1 MFVVFDLET
10 TGLSSMEDDIIQFS
24 YIMFDSNNMFVRAEN
39 LYFYYEGMSWNQEV
53 ANISHGISLDFLKTQ
68 AGDFKKNVIKMYTV
82 LNHANVCGHNSNSFD
97 CPFVKNWLKR
107 MGLSDFEFGIQQ
119 DTMLA
124 FRPYTKR
131 ARIKLTKLAAMCG
144 LSDAEIDYATKLWFG
159 ITKSTQSHDARFDTT
174 MTALLTIGGINKK
187 LITFDKIVTPSISDN
202 IDDDNDIVMDD
213 SVSTEAKSFD
223 PMGYYIQC
231 NGHPIAINHDKRKY
245 AIMATPNEV
254 TDVSMNKDL
263 LCPGDFEK
271 LDEGIYQVELNGI
284 TITVTQY
291 ENEDIVSI
299 KTPYGVIPDTT
310 FSNVKDL
317 FASLS

>member
-10 TGLSSMEDDIIQFS
+10 TGLSSMQNDIIQFS
-24 YIMFDSNNMFVRAEN
+24 YIMFDSNNMFVRADN

-53 ANISHGISLDFLKTQ
+53 ADISHGISLDFLKTQ
-68 AGDFKKNVIKMYTV
+68 ADKFKENVIKMYTV

-144 LSDAEIDYATKLWFG
+144 LSDAEVDYATKLWFG
-159 ITKSTQSHDARFDTT
+159 ITDSTQSHDARFDTA

-187 LITFDKIVTPSISDN
+187 LITFDRVVAPSINEDV
-202 IDDDNDIVMDD
+202 DDSELDMDD
-213 SVSTEAKSFD
+213 SVTATAQSFD
-223 PMGYYIQC
+223 PLGYYIQC
-231 NGHPIAINHDKRKY
+231 NGHPIAVNHNKHKY
-245 AIMATPNEV
+245 AKMAAPNEV
-254 TDVSMNKDL
+254 TDISMNKDL
-263 LCPGDFEK
+263 LCPGDFKE
-271 LDEGIYQVELNGI
+271 LEEGTYQAEFNGI
-284 TITVTQY
+284 TMTVTQY

>member
-10 TGLSSMEDDIIQFS
+10 TGLSSMQNDIIQFS
-24 YIMFDSNNMFVRAEN
+24 YIMFDSNNMFVRADN
-39 LYFYYEGMSWNQEV
+39 LYFYYEGMSWSQEV
-53 ANISHGISLDFLKTQ
+53 ADISHGISLDFLKTQ
-68 AGDFKKNVIKMYTV
+68 ADKFKENVIKMYTV

-159 ITKSTQSHDARFDTT
+159 ITESTQSHDARFDTA

-187 LITFDKIVTPSISDN
+187 LITFDRVVAPSINED
-202 IDDDNDIVMDD
+202 IDDSDLDMDD
-213 SVSTEAKSFD
+213 SVTATAQSFD
-223 PMGYYIQC
+223 PLGYYIQC
-231 NGHPIAINHDKRKY
+231 NGHPIAVNHNKHKY
-245 AIMATPNEV
+245 AKMAAPNEV
-254 TDVSMNKDL
+254 TDISMNKDL
-263 LCPGDFEK
+263 LCPGDFKE
-271 LDEGIYQVELNGI
+271 LEEGTYQAEFNGI
-284 TITVTQY
+284 TMTVTQY

-310 FSNVKDL
+310 FSSVKDL

>member
-10 TGLSSMEDDIIQFS
+10 TGLSSMQNDIIQFS

-53 ANISHGISLDFLKTQ
+53 ADISHGISLDFLKTQ
-68 AGDFKKNVIKMYTV
+68 ADKFKENVIKMYTV

-144 LSDAEIDYATKLWFG
+144 LSDAEVDYATKLWFG
-159 ITKSTQSHDARFDTT
+159 ITDSTQSHDARFDTA

-187 LITFDKIVTPSISDN
+187 LITFDRVVAPSINEDV
-202 IDDDNDIVMDD
+202 DDSELDMDD
-213 SVSTEAKSFD
+213 SVTATAQSFD
-223 PMGYYIQC
+223 PLGYYIQC
-231 NGHPIAINHDKRKY
+231 NGHPIAVNHNKHKY
-245 AIMATPNEV
+245 AKMAAPNEV
-254 TDVSMNKDL
+254 TDISMNKDL
-263 LCPGDFEK
+263 LCPGDFKE
-271 LDEGIYQVELNGI
+271 LEEGTYQAEFNGI
-284 TITVTQY
+284 TMTVTQY

>member
-10 TGLSSMEDDIIQFS
+10 TGLSSMQNDIIQFS
-24 YIMFDSNNMFVRAEN
+24 YIMFDSNNMFVRADN

-53 ANISHGISLDFLKTQ
+53 ADISHGISLDFLKTQ
-68 AGDFKKNVIKMYTV
+68 ADKFKENVIKMYTV
-82 LNHANVCGHNSNSFD
+82 LNHANVCGHNSFD

-159 ITKSTQSHDARFDTT
+159 ITESTQSHDARFDTA

-187 LITFDKIVTPSISDN
+187 LISFDRIVAPSINDD
-202 IDDDNDIVMDD
+202 IDDSELDMDD
-213 SVSTEAKSFD
+213 SVTATAQSFD
-223 PMGYYIQC
+223 PLGYYIQC
-231 NGHPIAINHDKRKY
+231 NGHPIAVNHNKHKY
-245 AIMATPNEV
+245 AKMATPNEV
-254 TDVSMNKDL
+254 TDISMNKDL
-263 LCPGDFEK
+263 LCPGDFKE
-271 LDEGIYQVELNGI
+271 LEEGTYQAEFNGI
-284 TITVTQY
+284 TMTVTQY

>member
-10 TGLSSMEDDIIQFS
+10 TGLSSMQNDIIQFS
-24 YIMFDSNNMFVRAEN
+24 YIMFDSNNMFVRADN
-39 LYFYYEGMSWNQEV
+39 LYFYYEGMSWSQEV
-53 ANISHGISLDFLKTQ
+53 ADISHGISLDFLKTQ
-68 AGDFKKNVIKMYTV
+68 ADKFKENVIKMYTV

-144 LSDAEIDYATKLWFG
+144 LSDAEVDYATKLWFG
-159 ITKSTQSHDARFDTT
+159 ITDSTQSHDARFDTA

-187 LITFDKIVTPSISDN
+187 LISFDRIVAPSINED
-202 IDDDNDIVMDD
+202 IDDSELDMDD
-213 SVSTEAKSFD
+213 SVTAVAQSFD
-223 PMGYYIQC
+223 PLGYYIQC
-231 NGHPIAINHDKRKY
+231 NGHPIAVNHNKHKY
-245 AIMATPNEV
+245 AKMAAPNEV
-254 TDVSMNKDL
+254 TDISMNKDL
-263 LCPGDFEK
+263 LCPGDFKE
-271 LDEGIYQVELNGI
+271 LEEGTYQAEFNGI
-284 TITVTQY
+284 TMTVTQY

>member
-10 TGLSSMEDDIIQFS
+10 TGLSSMQNDIIQFS

-53 ANISHGISLDFLKTQ
+53 ADISHGISLDFLKTQ
-68 AGDFKKNVIKMYTV
+68 ADKFKENVIKMYTV

-131 ARIKLTKLAAMCG
+131 ARIKLTKLAVMCG
-144 LSDAEIDYATKLWFG
+144 LSDAEVDYATKLWFG
-159 ITKSTQSHDARFDTT
+159 ITESTQSHDARFDTA

-187 LITFDKIVTPSISDN
+187 LITFDRVVAPSINED
-202 IDDDNDIVMDD
+202 IDDSELDIDD
-213 SVSTEAKSFD
+213 SVTATAQSFD
-223 PMGYYIQC
+223 PLGYYIQC
-231 NGHPIAINHDKRKY
+231 NGHPIAVNHNKHKY
-245 AIMATPNEV
+245 AKMAAPNEV
-254 TDVSMNKDL
+254 TDISMNKDL
-263 LCPGDFEK
+263 LCPGDFKE
-271 LDEGIYQVELNGI
+271 LEEGTYQAEFNGI
-284 TITVTQY
+284 TMTVTQY

>member
-10 TGLSSMEDDIIQFS
+10 TGLSSMQNDIIQFS
-24 YIMFDSNNMFVRAEN
+24 YIMFDSNNMFVRADN
-39 LYFYYEGMSWNQEV
+39 LYFYYEGMSWSQEV
-53 ANISHGISLDFLKTQ
+53 ADISHGISLDFLKTQ
-68 AGDFKKNVIKMYTV
+68 ADKFKENVIKMYTV

-159 ITKSTQSHDARFDTT
+159 ITESTQSHDARFDTA

-187 LITFDKIVTPSISDN
+187 LISFDRVVAPSINED
-202 IDDDNDIVMDD
+202 IDDSDLDMDD
-213 SVSTEAKSFD
+213 SVTATAQSFD
-223 PMGYYIQC
+223 PLGYYIQC
-231 NGHPIAINHDKRKY
+231 NGHPIAVNHNKHKY
-245 AIMATPNEV
+245 AKMAAPNEV
-254 TDVSMNKDL
+254 TDISMNKDL
-263 LCPGDFEK
+263 LCPGDFKE
-271 LDEGIYQVELNGI
+271 LEEGTYQAEFNGI
-284 TITVTQY
+284 TMTVTQY

>member
-10 TGLSSMEDDIIQFS
+10 TGLSSMQNDIIQFS
-24 YIMFDSNNMFVRAEN
+24 YIMFDSNNMFVRADN

-53 ANISHGISLDFLKTQ
+53 ADISHGISLDFLKTQ
-68 AGDFKKNVIKMYTV
+68 ADKFKENVIKMYTV

-131 ARIKLTKLAAMCG
+131 ARIKLTKLAAMFG

-159 ITKSTQSHDARFDTT
+159 ITESTQSHDARFDTA

-187 LITFDKIVTPSISDN
+187 LISFDRIVAPSINED
-202 IDDDNDIVMDD
+202 IDDSELDMDD
-213 SVSTEAKSFD
+213 SVTATAQSFD
-223 PMGYYIQC
+223 PLGYYIQC
-231 NGHPIAINHDKRKY
+231 NGHPIAVNHNKHKY
-245 AIMATPNEV
+245 VKMATPNEV
-254 TDVSMNKDL
+254 TDISMNKDL
-263 LCPGDFEK
+263 LCPGDFKE
-271 LDEGIYQVELNGI
+271 LEEGTYQAEFNGI
-284 TITVTQY
+284 TMTVTQY

-310 FSNVKDL
+310 FSSVKDL

>member
-10 TGLSSMEDDIIQFS
+10 TGLSSMQNDIIQFS
-24 YIMFDSNNMFVRAEN
+24 YIMFDSNNMFVRADN
-39 LYFYYEGMSWNQEV
+39 LYFYYEGMSWSQEV
-53 ANISHGISLDFLKTQ
+53 ADISHGISLDFLKTQ
-68 AGDFKKNVIKMYTV
+68 ADKFKENVIKMYTV

-159 ITKSTQSHDARFDTT
+159 ITESTQSHDARFDTA

-187 LITFDKIVTPSISDN
+187 LITFDRVVAPSINED
-202 IDDDNDIVMDD
+202 IDDSELDMDD
-213 SVSTEAKSFD
+213 SVTATAQSFD
-223 PMGYYIQC
+223 PLGYYIQC
-231 NGHPIAINHDKRKY
+231 NGLPIAVNHNKHKY
-245 AIMATPNEV
+245 AKMAAPNEV
-254 TDVSMNKDL
+254 TDISMNKDL
-263 LCPGDFEK
+263 LCPGDFKE
-271 LDEGIYQVELNGI
+271 LEEGTYQAEFNGI
-284 TITVTQY
+284 TMTVTQY

>member
-10 TGLSSMEDDIIQFS
+10 TGLSSMQNDIIQFS
-24 YIMFDSNNMFVRAEN
+24 YIMFDSNNMFVRADN

-53 ANISHGISLDFLKTQ
+53 ADISHGISLDFLKTQ
-68 AGDFKKNVIKMYTV
+68 ADKFKENVVKMYTV

-144 LSDAEIDYATKLWFG
+144 LSDAEVDYATKLWFG
-159 ITKSTQSHDARFDTT
+159 ITESTQSHDARFDTA

-187 LITFDKIVTPSISDN
+187 LITFDRVVAPSINED
-202 IDDDNDIVMDD
+202 IDDSELDMDD
-213 SVSTEAKSFD
+213 SVTATAQSFD
-223 PMGYYIQC
+223 PLGYYIQC
-231 NGHPIAINHDKRKY
+231 NGHPIAVNHNKHKY
-245 AIMATPNEV
+245 AKMAAPNEV
-254 TDVSMNKDL
+254 TDISMNKDL
-263 LCPGDFEK
+263 LCPGDFKE
-271 LDEGIYQVELNGI
+271 LEEGTYQAEFNGI
-284 TITVTQY
+284 TMTVTQY

>member
-10 TGLSSMEDDIIQFS
+10 TGLSSMQNDIIQFS
-24 YIMFDSNNMFVRAEN
+24 YIMFDSNNMFVRADN
-39 LYFYYEGMSWNQEV
+39 LYFYYEGMSWSQEV
-53 ANISHGISLDFLKTQ
+53 ADISHGISLDFLKTQ
-68 AGDFKKNVIKMYTV
+68 ADKFKENVIKMYTV

-159 ITKSTQSHDARFDTT
+159 ITESTQSHDARFDTA

-187 LITFDKIVTPSISDN
+187 LISFDRIVAPSINDD
-202 IDDDNDIVMDD
+202 IDDSDLDMDD
-213 SVSTEAKSFD
+213 SVTATAQSFD
-223 PMGYYIQC
+223 PLGYYIQC
-231 NGHPIAINHDKRKY
+231 NGHPIAVNHNKHKY
-245 AIMATPNEV
+245 AKMAAPNEV
-254 TDVSMNKDL
+254 TDISMNKDL
-263 LCPGDFEK
+263 LCPGDFKE
-271 LDEGIYQVELNGI
+271 LEEGTYQAEFNGI
-284 TITVTQY
+284 TMTVTQY

-310 FSNVKDL
+310 FSSVKDL

>member
-10 TGLSSMEDDIIQFS
+10 TGLSSMQNDIIQFS
-24 YIMFDSNNMFVRAEN
+24 YIMFDSNNMFVRADN

-53 ANISHGISLDFLKTQ
+53 ADISHGISLDFLKTQ
-68 AGDFKKNVIKMYTV
+68 ADKFKENVIKMYTV

-144 LSDAEIDYATKLWFG
+144 LSDAEVDYATKLWFG
-159 ITKSTQSHDARFDTT
+159 ITESTQSHDARFDTA

-187 LITFDKIVTPSISDN
+187 LITFDRVVAPSINED
-202 IDDDNDIVMDD
+202 IDDSELDMDD
-213 SVSTEAKSFD
+213 SVTATAQSFD
-223 PMGYYIQC
+223 PLGYYIQC
-231 NGHPIAINHDKRKY
+231 NGHPIAVNHNKHKY
-245 AIMATPNEV
+245 AKMAAPNEV
-254 TDVSMNKDL
+254 TDISMNKDL
-263 LCPGDFEK
+263 LCPGDFKE
-271 LDEGIYQVELNGI
+271 LEEGTYQAEFNGI
-284 TITVTQY
+284 TMTVTQY

-310 FSNVKDL
+310 FSSVKDL

>member
-10 TGLSSMEDDIIQFS
+10 TGLSSMQNDIIQFS
-24 YIMFDSNNMFVRAEN
+24 YIMFDSNNMFVRADN

-53 ANISHGISLDFLKTQ
+53 ADISHGISLDFLKTQ
-68 AGDFKKNVIKMYTV
+68 ADKFKENVIKMYTV

-131 ARIKLTKLAAMCG
+131 TRIKLTKLAAMCG
-144 LSDAEIDYATKLWFG
+144 LSDAEVDYATKLWFG
-159 ITKSTQSHDARFDTT
+159 ITESTQSHDARFDTA

-187 LITFDKIVTPSISDN
+187 LITFDRVVAPSINED
-202 IDDDNDIVMDD
+202 IDDSELDMDD
-213 SVSTEAKSFD
+213 SVTATAQSFD
-223 PMGYYIQC
+223 PLGYYIQC
-231 NGHPIAINHDKRKY
+231 NGHPIAVNHNKHKY
-245 AIMATPNEV
+245 AKMAAPNEV
-254 TDVSMNKDL
+254 TDISMNKDL
-263 LCPGDFEK
+263 LCPGDFKE
-271 LDEGIYQVELNGI
+271 LEEGTYQAEFNGI
-284 TITVTQY
+284 TMTVTQY

-310 FSNVKDL
+310 FSSVKDL

>member
-10 TGLSSMEDDIIQFS
+10 TGLSSMQNDIIQFS
-24 YIMFDSNNMFVRAEN
+24 YIMFDSNNMFVRADN

-53 ANISHGISLDFLKTQ
+53 ADISHGISLDFLKTQ
-68 AGDFKKNVIKMYTV
+68 ADKFKENVIKMYTV

-144 LSDAEIDYATKLWFG
+144 LSDAEVDYATKLWFG
-159 ITKSTQSHDARFDTT
+159 ITESTQSHDARFDTA

-187 LITFDKIVTPSISDN
+187 LITFDRVVAPSINED
-202 IDDDNDIVMDD
+202 IDDSELDMDD
-213 SVSTEAKSFD
+213 SVTATAQSFD
-223 PMGYYIQC
+223 PLGYYIQC
-231 NGHPIAINHDKRKY
+231 NDHPIAVNHNKHKY
-245 AIMATPNEV
+245 AKMAAPNEV
-254 TDVSMNKDL
+254 TDISMNKDL
-263 LCPGDFEK
+263 LCPGDFKE
-271 LDEGIYQVELNGI
+271 LEEGTYQAEFNGI
-284 TITVTQY
+284 TMTVTQY

-310 FSNVKDL
+310 FSSVKDL

>member
-10 TGLSSMEDDIIQFS
+10 TGLSSMQNDIIQFS
-24 YIMFDSNNMFVRAEN
+24 YIMFDSNNMFVRADN

-53 ANISHGISLDFLKTQ
+53 ADISHGISLEFLKTQ
-68 AGDFKKNVIKMYTV
+68 ADKFKENVIKMYTV

-159 ITKSTQSHDARFDTT
+159 ITESTQSHDARFDTA

-187 LITFDKIVTPSISDN
+187 LITFDRVVAPSIN
-202 IDDDNDIVMDD
+202 DDVDDSELDMDD
-213 SVSTEAKSFD
+213 SVTATAQSFD
-223 PMGYYIQC
+223 PLGYYIQC
-231 NGHPIAINHDKRKY
+231 NGHPIAVNHNKHKY
-245 AIMATPNEV
+245 AKMAAPNEV
-254 TDVSMNKDL
+254 TDISMNKDL
-263 LCPGDFEK
+263 LCPGDFKE
-271 LDEGIYQVELNGI
+271 LEEGTYQAEFNGI
-284 TITVTQY
+284 TMTVTQY

>member
-10 TGLSSMEDDIIQFS
+10 TGLSSMQNDIIQFS
-24 YIMFDSNNMFVRAEN
+24 YIMFDSNNMFVRADN

-53 ANISHGISLDFLKTQ
+53 ADISHGISLDFLKTQ
-68 AGDFKKNVIKMYTV
+68 ADKFKENVIKMYTV

-144 LSDAEIDYATKLWFG
+144 LSDAEVDYATKLWFG
-159 ITKSTQSHDARFDTT
+159 ITDSTQSHDARFDTA

-187 LITFDKIVTPSISDN
+187 LITFDRVVAPSINED
-202 IDDDNDIVMDD
+202 IDDSELDMDD
-213 SVSTEAKSFD
+213 SVTATAQSFD
-223 PMGYYIQC
+223 PLGYYIQC
-231 NGHPIAINHDKRKY
+231 NGHPIAVNHNKHKY
-245 AIMATPNEV
+245 AKMATPNEV
-254 TDVSMNKDL
+254 TDISMNKDL
-263 LCPGDFEK
+263 LCPGDFKE
-271 LDEGIYQVELNGI
+271 LEEGTYQAEFNGI
-284 TITVTQY
+284 TMTVTQY

>member
-10 TGLSSMEDDIIQFS
+10 TGLSSMQNDIIQFS
-24 YIMFDSNNMFVRAEN
+24 YIMFDSNNMFVRADN
-39 LYFYYEGMSWNQEV
+39 LYFYYEGMSWSQEV
-53 ANISHGISLDFLKTQ
+53 ADISHGISLDFLKTQ
-68 AGDFKKNVIKMYTV
+68 ADKFKENVIKMYTV

-159 ITKSTQSHDARFDTT
+159 ITESTQSHDARFDTA

-187 LITFDKIVTPSISDN
+187 LITFDRVVAPSINED
-202 IDDDNDIVMDD
+202 IDDSELDMDD
-213 SVSTEAKSFD
+213 SVTATAQSFD
-223 PMGYYIQC
+223 PLGYYIQC
-231 NGHPIAINHDKRKY
+231 NGHPIAVNHNKHKY
-245 AIMATPNEV
+245 AKMAAPNEV
-254 TDVSMNKDL
+254 TDISMNKDL
-263 LCPGDFEK
+263 LCPGDFKE
-271 LDEGIYQVELNGI
+271 LEEGTYQAEFNGI
-284 TITVTQY
+284 TMTVTQY

-310 FSNVKDL
+310 FSSVKDL

>member
-10 TGLSSMEDDIIQFS
+10 TGLSSMQNDIIQFS
-24 YIMFDSNNMFVRAEN
+24 YIMFDSNNMFVRADN

-53 ANISHGISLDFLKTQ
+53 ADISHGISLDFLKTQ
-68 AGDFKKNVIKMYTV
+68 ADKFKENVIKMYTV

-144 LSDAEIDYATKLWFG
+144 LSDAEVDYATKLWFG
-159 ITKSTQSHDARFDTT
+159 ITESTQSHDARFDTAL
-174 MTALLTIGGINKK
+174 TALLTIGGINKK
-187 LITFDKIVTPSISDN
+187 LITFDRVVAPSINED
-202 IDDDNDIVMDD
+202 IDDSELDMDD
-213 SVSTEAKSFD
+213 SVTATAQSFD
-223 PMGYYIQC
+223 PLGYYIQC
-231 NGHPIAINHDKRKY
+231 NGHPIAVNHNKHKY
-245 AIMATPNEV
+245 AKMAAPNEV
-254 TDVSMNKDL
+254 TDISMNKDL
-263 LCPGDFEK
+263 LCPGDFKE
-271 LDEGIYQVELNGI
+271 LEEGTYQAEFNGI
-284 TITVTQY
+284 TMTVTQY

>member
-10 TGLSSMEDDIIQFS
+10 TGLSSMQNDIIQFS
-24 YIMFDSNNMFVRAEN
+24 YIMFDSNNMFVRADN
-39 LYFYYEGMSWNQEV
+39 LYFYYEGMSWSQEV
-53 ANISHGISLDFLKTQ
+53 ADISHGISLDFLKTQ
-68 AGDFKKNVIKMYTV
+68 ADKFKENVIKMYTV

-159 ITKSTQSHDARFDTT
+159 ITESTQSHDARFDTA

-187 LITFDKIVTPSISDN
+187 LISFDRIVAPSINED
-202 IDDDNDIVMDD
+202 IDDSDLDMDD
-213 SVSTEAKSFD
+213 SVTATAQSFD
-223 PMGYYIQC
+223 PLGYYIQC
-231 NGHPIAINHDKRKY
+231 NGHPIAVNHNKHKY
-245 AIMATPNEV
+245 AKMAAPNEV
-254 TDVSMNKDL
+254 TDISMNKDL
-263 LCPGDFEK
+263 LCPGDFKE
-271 LDEGIYQVELNGI
+271 LEEGTYQAEFNGI
-284 TITVTQY
+284 TMTVTQY

-310 FSNVKDL
+310 FSSVKDL

>member
-10 TGLSSMEDDIIQFS
+10 TGLSSMQNDIIQFS
-24 YIMFDSNNMFVRAEN
+24 YIMFDSNNMFVRADN
-39 LYFYYEGMSWNQEV
+39 LYFYYEGMSWSQEV
-53 ANISHGISLDFLKTQ
+53 ADISHGISLDFLKTQ
-68 AGDFKKNVIKMYTV
+68 ADKFKENVIKMYTV

-131 ARIKLTKLAAMCG
+131 ARIKLTKLAAMFG

-159 ITKSTQSHDARFDTT
+159 ITESTQSHDARFDTA

-187 LITFDKIVTPSISDN
+187 LISFDRIVAPSINED
-202 IDDDNDIVMDD
+202 IDDSDLDMDD
-213 SVSTEAKSFD
+213 SVTATSQSFD
-223 PMGYYIQC
+223 PLGYYIQC
-231 NGHPIAINHDKRKY
+231 NGHPIAVNHNKHKY
-245 AIMATPNEV
+245 AKMAAPNEV
-254 TDVSMNKDL
+254 TDISMNKDL
-263 LCPGDFEK
+263 LCPGDFKE
-271 LDEGIYQVELNGI
+271 LEEGTYQAEFNGI
-284 TITVTQY
+284 TMTVTQY